1 MKKTKL
7 WMSVAFS
14 VTVLFAMLA
23 LVACPQGVNTDNGGG
38 IEGFVYFEGGTV
50 NASVGNILGP
60 FYNASEENPIEVTSF
75 YIAETETT
83 YARWYEVYQWAI
95 SEERGEAV
103 YSFANPGRA
112 GNFGKDAAE
121 PNEGNT
127 EPVTSVSWRD
137 LVVWCNA
144 ASEMDGLTPVYYISE
159 ADRTPIRAA
168 EGKEVLRGSGKSEN
182 AYVDTKANGYRLPTE
197 EEWEFAAR
205 GGSPS
210 TDENAPWNYKY
221 AGTNEDSELTN
232 YAVYGDN
239 SVIEIEG
246 SSSSYTANV
255 KSKLPNSVGLYD
267 MSGNVREWCWNAP
280 VPTGNG
286 NNAIIYRIARG
297 GFFNGSADGCNI
309 NNRSVPNASLYS
321 TNPNLGFRLV
331 RTRK

>member
-1 MKKTKL
+1 M
-7 WMSVAFS
+7 
-14 VTVLFAMLA
+14 
-23 LVACPQGVNTDNGGG
+23 
-38 IEGFVYFEGGTV
+38 
-50 NASVGNILGP
+50 GNILGP

-103 YSFANPGRA
+103 YSFANPRREGST
-112 GNFGKDAAE
+112 GTIGAAHI
-121 PNEGNT
+121 EGSSQPAVN
-127 EPVTSVSWRD
+127 VSYRD
-137 LVVWCNA
+137 VLVWCNA

-159 ADRTPIRAA
+159 ADRTPIRASEPSTTA
-168 EGKEVLRGSGKSEN
+168 AGSGKADN

-232 YAVYGDN
+232 YAVYLDN
-239 SVIEIEG
+239 SSVEEG
-246 SSSSYTANV
+246 GTAVSANV
-255 KSKLPNSVGLYD
+255 KSKKPNSVGLYD
-267 MSGNVREWCWNAP
+267 MSGNVREWCYQDGATLSNIKMR
-280 VPTGNG
+280 VM
-286 NNAIIYRIARG
+286 RG
-297 GFFNGSADGCNI
+297 GSFTSPATGCTVEY
-309 NNRSVPNASLYS
+309 RSTTNSLRS
-321 TNPNLGFRLV
+321 GGTQQGFRLV